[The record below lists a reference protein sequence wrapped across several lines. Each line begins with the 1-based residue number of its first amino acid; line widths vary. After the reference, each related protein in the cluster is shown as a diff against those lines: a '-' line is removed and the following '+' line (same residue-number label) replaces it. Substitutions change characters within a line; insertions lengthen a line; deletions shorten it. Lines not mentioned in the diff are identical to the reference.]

1 MKMKSNFLLVI
12 LFLLTATYHGC
23 EDYTEDFPVPNPST
37 VARFEIVPQNNFVA
51 PDVIMFRNTSS
62 VPDRAGSPTFFWD
75 FGDGET
81 YETNRLDSVYHT
93 YETIGAYQVSLTVET
108 SAGDSSFASEKIE
121 LIDILLG
128 DTLLFEDFE
137 SSCLFP
143 DNWVLENVDGKTPAS
158 GVDLPALADSA
169 WVIRYSGLMG
179 SNVAIGTSWYEES
192 PSAADDW
199 FILPRLSLGP
209 NAALQWQGM
218 SFTSSGDFPDDYE
231 IYISTTSQDADGCLA
246 EEMLLRVNNESW
258 RESVG
263 GEGPQQRRLFFSD
276 LGIQDAEVYI
286 GFRLMT
292 PHPGGS
298 TLGIDNILVI
308 ELE

>member
-1 MKMKSNFLLVI
+1 MKIKYNFLSI
-12 LFLLTATYHGC
+12 LLILIAATYLGC
-23 EDYTEDFPVPNPST
+23 EDYTEDFPIPDPST
-37 VARFEIVPQNNFVA
+37 VARFEMVPQNNFVA

-62 VPDRAGSPTFFWD
+62 VPERAGDPTFYWD
-75 FGDGET
+75 FGDGDT
-81 YETNRLDSVYHT
+81 YETTSVDSIYHSYEDIGT
-93 YETIGAYQVSLTVET
+93 YNVSLTVKT
-108 SAGDSSFASEKIE
+108 TAGDSSFASEKVQ

-137 SSCLFP
+137 SSGLFP
-143 DNWVLENVDGKTPAS
+143 ENWVLENVDGKTPAS
-158 GVDLPALADSA
+158 GVGLPELADSA
-169 WVIRYSGLMG
+169 WVVRYSGLME

-199 FILPRLSLGP
+199 FILPKITLGP

-218 SFTSSGDFPDDYE
+218 SFTSSGDYPDDYE
-231 IYISTTSQDADGCLA
+231 IYISTTTQDSEGCLDND
-246 EEMLLRVNNESW
+246 MLLRVNNEAW

-263 GEGPQQRRLFFSD
+263 GEGPQRRRLFFND
-276 LGIQDAEVYI
+276 LGYQNVDVFI

-298 TLGIDNILVI
+298 TLGIDDILVI
-308 ELE
+308 ELN

>member
-1 MKMKSNFLLVI
+1 MKIMYKFLSI
-12 LFLLTATYHGC
+12 LFTLMALVYLGC
-23 EDYTEDFPVPNPST
+23 EDYTEDFPVPDPST

-62 VPDRAGSPTFFWD
+62 VPERAGDPTFYWD
-75 FGDGET
+75 FGDGVT
-81 YETNRLDSVYHT
+81 YETTSFDSIYHSYENIGT
-93 YETIGAYQVSLTVET
+93 YNVSLTVKT
-108 SAGDSSFASEKIE
+108 SAGDSSFTSEKIE

-137 SSCLFP
+137 TSGLFP
-143 DNWVLENVDGKTPAS
+143 ENWVLENVDGKTPAS
-158 GVDLPALADSA
+158 GVGLPALADSA
-169 WVIRYSGLMG
+169 WVVRYSGLMG

-199 FILPRLSLGP
+199 FILPKITLGP

-218 SFTSSGDFPDDYE
+218 SFTSSGDYPDDYE
-231 IYISTTSQDADGCLA
+231 IYISTSTQDSEGCLA
-246 EEMLLRVNNESW
+246 NDRLLRVDNEAW

-263 GEGPQQRRLFFSD
+263 GEGPQRRRLFFKD
-276 LGIQDAEVYI
+276 LGYQNVDVYI

-298 TLGIDNILVI
+298 TLGIDDILVI
-308 ELE
+308 ELD